1 MRYNVRTAECPAA
14 VHDVCTCI
22 FNDVKMLTDWL
33 EVLFNSVD
41 SILMKIVIIIAI
53 FDSSSLI
60 ERERERE
67 TETEKERVR
76 D

>member
-1 MRYNVRTAECPAA
+1 MMYTCT
-14 VHDVCTCI
+14 CTCI
-22 FNDVKMLTDWL
+22 LTNDVKMLTDWL

-60 ERERERE
+60 ERERERQRRSE
-67 TETEKERVR
+67 SEIEF
-76 D
+76 